1 MRFFFA
7 RNIGTLG
14 NMFTIASLAQD
25 LTVLARLTRTT
36 RAAKVLRVELDK

>member
-1 MRFFFA
+1 MLGTRRRSEFTRFFFA

-25 LTVLARLTRTT
+25 LTVLAR
-36 RAAKVLRVELDK
+36 